1 MKNLQFV
8 LKIRLSGKQGILQ
21 VKIIQRFQIDII
33 FDLKDPVTEKL
44 LRLGVITENIGS
56 VHDTLDR
63 DNPLQLEIPDF
74 LKYTAGVFRGGP
86 VRRGQDID
94 EDIRVQKNLNSQH
107 AFSKDIPTW
116 DQQRILLP
124 SGVLIR
130 GNAIAGFR
138 RKWVSPS

>member
-56 VHDTLDR
+56 VHDTDR
-63 DNPLQLEIPDF
+63 
-74 LKYTAGVFRGGP
+74 KSV
-86 VRRGQDID
+86 V
-94 EDIRVQKNLNSQH
+94 
-107 AFSKDIPTW
+107 
-116 DQQRILLP
+116 
-124 SGVLIR
+124 
-130 GNAIAGFR
+130 
-138 RKWVSPS
+138 